1 MLCVPVFHHSAETM
15 NGIIAGAVT
24 ESLEANVSHLTCG
37 IDLIEVDSEM
47 TTDVISFLG
56 LKTTLSS
63 EIRN

>member
-37 IDLIEVDSEM
+37 IDLYNFPKE
-47 TTDVISFLG
+47 
-56 LKTTLSS
+56 
-63 EIRN
+63 